1 MQYLQLHH
9 FFFNRYSFLQNR
21 PVTDASFAPD
31 QSSILLTAH
40 AAAPDHDRSRRSFL
54 CVWNV
59 SHPSAPQKVLV
70 CRRGAPSAACFSPLR
85 ASMAFCGTEDGAV
98 CAWDL
103 REAASTHAEVA
114 R

>member
-1 MQYLQLHH
+1 MDNALLSLSLCN
-9 FFFNRYSFLQNR
+9 NRYSFLQNR

-40 AAAPDHDRSRRSFL
+40 AAPDRSRSFL